1 MSITWPWLAVA
12 GLGAYHGVNPAMGW
26 LFAVALGLHR
36 GNRRAVLQSLIA
48 IAIGHASAV
57 ALVTTAIV
65 TLGIVVSAG
74 AVQIIAGA
82 VLILWAFYHTLYGS
96 RHRARVG
103 MRAGFAGLLLWS
115 FVMAGAHGAGLMVV
129 PALMPL
135 CVGPSAG
142 DASIPLAAPVIAVA
156 VHTAAMLAV
165 TAIVA
170 FLVYEWLGIDFLRR
184 GWVKFVGG
192 LAWAL
197 FFSGVVVFVGGGW
210 FWVVLKGAP
219 PPQFFFQFQLRH
231 DWSVAELDLV
241 QTL

>member
-36 GNRRAVLQSLIA
+36 GNRRVVLQSLIA
-48 IAIGHASAV
+48 IAIGHAAAV

-74 AVQIIAGA
+74 AVQIMAGA
-82 VLILWAFYHTLYGS
+82 VLILWAFYPPLYGS

-184 GWVKFVGG
+184 GWINLEWLWTGALIFTGFVLLVAGVRFG
-192 LAWAL
+192 LI
-197 FFSGVVVFVGGGW
+197 
-210 FWVVLKGAP
+210 
-219 PPQFFFQFQLRH
+219 
-231 DWSVAELDLV
+231 
-241 QTL
+241 

>member
-1 MSITWPWLAVA
+1 MSITWPWLAIA
-12 GLGAYHGVNPAMGW
+12 GLGAYHGVNPAMSW

-48 IAIGHASAV
+48 IAIGHAAAV

-129 PALMPL
+129 PALIPL
-135 CVGPSAG
+135 CVGSSAG

-165 TAIVA
+165 TAIIA
-170 FLVYEWLGIDFLRR
+170 LLVYEWLGIDFLRR
-184 GWVKFVGG
+184 GWINLDCLWTG
-192 LAWAL
+192 AL
-197 FFSGVVVFVGGGW
+197 LFTGFTLLIAGIRF
-210 FWVVLKGAP
+210 
-219 PPQFFFQFQLRH
+219 
-231 DWSVAELDLV
+231 EL
-241 QTL
+241 T